1 MKTSKRTLRITA
13 ALLALAMFIAACS
26 TGDSTDD
33 GDDADET
40 TTSTTAAPDEDQA
53 EPDPEAEPDETG
65 ETDEPEHDELE
76 PDELE
81 PEPDPEP
88 VVEEPRTA
96 SFRGIT
102 ENTIQIGVGFWDT
115 SVFGFGFFGEPDLV
129 WSALTDAVNARGGV
143 NGRNLEYTI
152 ARFNPASNEQMLGA
166 CIALTEDAEVFAVLG
181 GMRGD
186 ANFCVF
192 EQHETIHLGSQ
203 VNAEG
208 EALERAR
215 APIAGFFPA
224 RNVRESAFIAE
235 LEATGWFDGA
245 QSIGVH
251 YDGDSTADRL
261 SDTIEKAMS
270 DLGLDLALT
279 LNIDDLVLDEDTL
292 ESQTDIMREQARTT
306 GVDRIIIFGAAATGL
321 ITYGEL
327 DVDLAAVDS
336 DNFTTAIN
344 AGIDPADID
353 GTIATTARISLDSDP
368 IDATTQQCLDDAQAA
383 ISEARFEQPGPGVG
397 NNADDP
403 NYWNYTVLAC
413 RDLDL
418 FVQAASAAGVNPT
431 NDSFRAGIESLTDIS
446 LPQIPF
452 VSFAPGKYNGG
463 DTLRLVM
470 FDADADEDGELIPLG
485 DPVDLTP

>member
-1 MKTSKRTLRITA
+1 MKITQRTLRATA
-13 ALLALAMFIAACS
+13 ALLALALFLAGCT
-26 TGDSTDD
+26 TGDSD
-33 GDDADET
+33 DDAAET
-40 TTSTTAAPDEDQA
+40 TTTTAAAPEPDDEPGPDEPEVDEPEPEP
-53 EPDPEAEPDETG
+53 EPDGEPEPDET
-65 ETDEPEHDELE
+65 
-76 PDELE
+76 E
-81 PEPDPEP
+81 PEPEP
-88 VVEEPRTA
+88 VIEEPRTA

-102 ENTIQIGVGFWDT
+102 EDAIHIGVGFWDV
-115 SVFGFGFFGEPDLV
+115 SVFGFGFLGDPDLV

-152 ARFNPASNEQMLGA
+152 AGFNPASNEQMLEA
-166 CIALTEDAEVFAVLG
+166 CITLTEDAQVFAVLG

-224 RNVRESAFIAE
+224 ANVRESAFIAE
-235 LEATGWFDGA
+235 LEDMGWFDGA

-251 YDGDSTADRL
+251 YDGDTTADRL
-261 SDTIEKAMS
+261 SDAIETAMS
-270 DLGLDLALT
+270 ELGLDLALT

-292 ESQTDIMREQARTT
+292 ESQTDIMREQARAADL
-306 GVDRIIIFGAAATGL
+306 DRIIIFGAAATGL

-327 DVDLAAVDS
+327 DVDLAAVDGN
-336 DNFTTAIN
+336 NFTTAIN

-353 GTIATTARISLDSDP
+353 GTIATTSRLDLGSDP

-383 ISEARFEQPGPGVG
+383 ISDVRFERPGAGVV
-397 NNADDP
+397 NTADDP
-403 NYWNYTVLAC
+403 NYWPYTVLAC

-418 FVQAASAAGVNPT
+418 FLQAAGAAGVNPT
-431 NDSFRAGIESLTDIS
+431 NDSFRAGIESLTNIS
-446 LPQIPF
+446 LPEIPF
-452 VSFAPGKYNGG
+452 VSFAAGKYNGG

-470 FDADADEDGELIPLG
+470 FDGHADEDGELVPLG

>member
-1 MKTSKRTLRITA
+1 MKSSKRMLRITS
-13 ALLALAMFIAACS
+13 ALIALATIIAACT
-26 TGDSTDD
+26 TGDSADVSDD
-33 GDDADET
+33 VADAT
-40 TTSTTAAPDEDQA
+40 TTTTAAPDN
-53 EPDPEAEPDETG
+53 
-65 ETDEPEHDELE
+65 
-76 PDELE
+76 E
-81 PEPDPEP
+81 PEPDAPEPQPESDEPDEPDAPEPEPEPAPEP

-102 ENTIQIGVGFWDT
+102 EDTIHIGVGFWDT
-115 SVFGFGFFGEPDLV
+115 SVFGFGFFGDPDLV
-129 WSALTDAVNARGGV
+129 WSALIDAVNARGGV

-152 ARFNPASNEQMLGA
+152 AGFNPASNEQMLGA
-166 CIALTEDAEVFAVLG
+166 CIALTEDAQVFAVLG

-186 ANFCVF
+186 ANYCVS

-203 VNAEG
+203 VSAEG

-215 APIAGFFPA
+215 APIAGFFSA
-224 RNVRESAFIAE
+224 GNVRESSFIAE
-235 LEATGWFDGA
+235 LEAIGWFDGA

-251 YDGDSTADRL
+251 YPGDAIADRL
-261 SDTIEKAMS
+261 ADEVAQAMR
-270 DLGLDLALT
+270 DLDLDLELV

-292 ESQTDIMREQARTT
+292 ESQTDIMREQARSADL
-306 GVDRIIIFGAAATGL
+306 DRIIIFGPAATGL

-336 DNFTTAIN
+336 NNFTTAIN
-344 AGIDPADID
+344 AGIDPAHLD
-353 GTIATTARISLDSDP
+353 GTIATTDRISLASDP
-368 IDATTQQCLDDAQAA
+368 IDAATQQCLDDAQAA
-383 ISEARFEQPGPGVG
+383 ISDVRFERPGPGVV

-403 NYWNYTVLAC
+403 NYWPYTVLAC
-413 RDLDL
+413 RDLYL
-418 FVQAASAAGVNPT
+418 FVQAAAAAGVNPT
-431 NDSFRAGIESLTDIS
+431 NDSFRAGIESLSNTS

>member
-1 MKTSKRTLRITA
+1 MGEDTMKTTRRTLLATA
-13 ALLALAMFIAACS
+13 ALLALGLFVASCT
-26 TGDSTDD
+26 TGDSD
-33 GDDADET
+33 DDAAET
-40 TTSTTAAPDEDQA
+40 TTTTTTAAPETDDEPAPDA
-53 EPDPEAEPDETG
+53 DEPDADEPDA
-65 ETDEPEHDELE
+65 DEPEAD
-76 PDELE
+76 E
-81 PEPDPEP
+81 PEPEPEP
-88 VVEEPRTA
+88 VIEEPRTA

-102 ENTIQIGVGFWDT
+102 EDTIQIGVGFWDV
-115 SVFGFGFFGEPDLV
+115 SVFGFGFLGDPDLV
-129 WSALTDAVNARGGV
+129 WSALTDAVNASGGV
-143 NGRNLEYTI
+143 NGRSLEYTI
-152 ARFNPASNEQMLGA
+152 AGFNPASNEQMLEA
-166 CIALTEDAEVFAVLG
+166 CITLTEDAQVFTILG

-224 RNVRESAFIAE
+224 GNVRESAFIAE
-235 LEATGWFDGA
+235 LEDRGWFDGA

-251 YDGDSTADRL
+251 YDGDTTADRL
-261 SDTIEKAMS
+261 SDAVEAAMT

-292 ESQTDIMREQARTT
+292 ESQTDIMREQARAADL
-306 GVDRIIIFGAAATGL
+306 DRIIIFGAAATGL

-336 DNFTTAIN
+336 NNFTTAIN

-353 GTIATTARISLDSDP
+353 GTIATASRMDLGSDP
-368 IDATTQQCLDDAQAA
+368 IDATTQQCLDDARAA
-383 ISEARFEQPGPGVG
+383 ISDVRFERPGAGVV

-403 NYWNYTVLAC
+403 NYWPYTVLAC

-418 FVQAASAAGVNPT
+418 FLQAADAAGVNPT
-431 NDSFRAGIESLTDIS
+431 NDSFRAGIESLTNIS
-446 LPQIPF
+446 LPEIPF

-470 FDADADEDGELIPLG
+470 FDGHADEDGELVPLG